1 MDITALLLPKI
12 GSRESL
18 QEFIDSLREQVPDI
32 ERDIARLKLAP
43 GDKSLLA
50 RLFRALHNVKGNAS
64 VCGVEIGVAVAQ
76 PIPTRPSLPAATPA
90 ASANSQLPIPN
101 SPAPVTA
108 RTHTIAA
115 GDTLAKISRQ
125 YYGTPDRWTD
135 ILAANRDILRDEKS
149 LVIGRVIRI
158 P

>member
-18 QEFIDSLREQVPDI
+18 QEFIDSLAEQVPDI

-64 VCGVEIGVAVAQ
+64 VCGVEIGVAIAQ
-76 PIPTRPSLPAATPA
+76 PIETL
-90 ASANSQLPIPN
+90 L
-101 SPAPVTA
+101 A
-108 RTHTIAA
+108 RLRADEI
-115 GDTLAKISRQ
+115 DFSDLLAEVILLAM
-125 YYGTPDRWTD
+125 DR
-135 ILAANRDILRDEKS
+135 L
-149 LVIGRVIRI
+149 
-158 P
+158 